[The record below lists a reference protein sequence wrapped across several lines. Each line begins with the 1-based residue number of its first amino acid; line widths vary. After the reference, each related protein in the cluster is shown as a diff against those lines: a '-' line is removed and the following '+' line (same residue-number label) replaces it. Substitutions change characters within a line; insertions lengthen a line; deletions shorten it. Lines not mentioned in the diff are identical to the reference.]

1 MKKINL
7 PQQPPAYNFGRANFN
22 DPSTPNSLAY
32 PTSPHAFIDFF
43 FFAASSSSSF
53 LSFAVNVNSSLHS
66 SSFSSFFYGVYNYYF
81 LFLVSWENEELSL
94 WVSGGPEISYGSLFV
109 FISVSLIES

>member
-7 PQQPPAYNFGRANFN
+7 PQQPPAYNLGRANFN
-22 DPSTPNSLAY
+22 EPITPNSLAY

-66 SSFSSFFYGVYNYYF
+66 V
-81 LFLVSWENEELSL
+81 
-94 WVSGGPEISYGSLFV
+94 
-109 FISVSLIES
+109 